1 MWDFNYYWPR
11 WEDKGGRAL
20 KKLCCCVDVGY
31 SMMNIGDTLLKKLCC
46 CVSAGYCMM
55 NIEDTLP
62 KKLWSCGLLHDKYRG
77 YVTKETV
84 ALRRWGEGW
93 GGGVPG
99 MM

>member
-20 KKLCCCVDVGY
+20 KKLCCCVGVGY

-46 CVSAGYCMM
+46 CVSAGCCMM

-62 KKLWSCGLLHDKYRG
+62 KKLWSCVNAG
-77 YVTKETV
+77 YY
-84 ALRRWGEGW
+84 
-93 GGGVPG
+93 
-99 MM
+99 M

>member
-1 MWDFNYYWPR
+1 MWDFIYYWPR

-20 KKLCCCVDVGY
+20 KKLCCCVGAGY

-62 KKLWSCGLLHDKYRG
+62 KKLWS
-77 YVTKETV
+77 YV
-84 ALRRWGEGW
+84 
-93 GGGVPG
+93 GGGKGAEVPG

>member
-20 KKLCCCVDVGY
+20 KKLCCCVGAGY

-46 CVSAGYCMM
+46 C
-55 NIEDTLP
+55 
-62 KKLWSCGLLHDKYRG
+62 GLLYDEYRG

-84 ALRRWGEGW
+84 ELRRWGEGC
-93 GGGVPG
+93 GGTRDDVTRSRI
-99 MM
+99 